1 MILHV
6 QYQDHRYDYVDA
18 RTLDKFLAGRGIQRF
33 FRPSEGR
40 WVNVFRDPIRGL
52 GGDYSGPDRR
62 ERRLKAA

>member
-18 RTLDKFLAGRGIQRF
+18 HTLDKFLAGKGIQRF

-52 GGDYSGPDRR
+52 GGDYTGPNRR
-62 ERRLKAA
+62 QSHMTK